1 MAPVGPYHHRTPCS
15 LIFVG
20 EASFLLRAYSTACS
34 KVMARPSD
42 RPLLEGRFA
51 RSHGREPQTS
61 ERRVN
66 RRPLQPPAIGWRNK
80 VNFPYTKC

>member
-34 KVMARPSD
+34 KVMARPSA
-42 RPLLEGRFA
+42 RPFSKAASRGRTGA
-51 RSHGREPQTS
+51 SRKQASG
-61 ERRVN
+61 
-66 RRPLQPPAIGWRNK
+66 G
-80 VNFPYTKC
+80 